1 MVENY
6 MDYYSSPEEF
16 IRVLCTSRSEYS
28 IIDKDGLMEIAAN
41 DFSISVNRKMTKS
54 QIYELI
60 LEKASL
66 EEFADMLCCCGVR
79 SVAFQQKFDISHQEV
94 KRMVRL
100 GYIKVTGAERIR
112 LYGKHCYVDLY
123 SVFDYF
129 RLTKEEVHKWLE
141 ANPKGTKKAKSVSR

>member
-1 MVENY
+1 MSENY

-28 IIDKDGLMEIAAN
+28 IIDKNGLMEIAAN
-41 DFSISVNRKMTKS
+41 DFGISVNWKMTKS

-79 SVAFQQKFDISHQEV
+79 SGAFQQKFVISHQEV
-94 KRMVRL
+94 KRMAHLGFIRITGHERVRF
-100 GYIKVTGAERIR
+100 
-112 LYGKHCYVDLY
+112 YGKYNYVDLY